1 MRKIKYVKNP
11 EFINGIKVINSPHL
25 AIDMLN
31 NGIELA
37 RFEFGNSMS
46 PKLLSGEYCILK
58 PLKNGEEANVGDAV
72 FCKVNGIVMTHMVLS
87 KKNKDSKVEY
97 LISDTYGNIY
107 GWTSEIY
114 AIAHGTNVLEKEN

>member
-1 MRKIKYVKNP
+1 MQNIKYVKNP
-11 EFINGIKVINSPHL
+11 KFINGVKVINAPYL

-72 FCKVNGIVMTHMVLS
+72 FCNVNGIVMTHMVLS
-87 KKNKDSKVEY
+87 KKNNDSKVEY
-97 LISDTYGNIY
+97 LISDTSGNIY

-114 AIAHGTNVLEKEN
+114 AIAHGTKVLEKEN